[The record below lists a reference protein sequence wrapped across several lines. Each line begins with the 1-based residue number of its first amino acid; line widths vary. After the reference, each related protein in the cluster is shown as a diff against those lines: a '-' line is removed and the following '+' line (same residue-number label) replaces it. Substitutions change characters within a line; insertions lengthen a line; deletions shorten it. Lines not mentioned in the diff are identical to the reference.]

1 MVPQGQDE
9 GCPVHQVTCLE
20 FESTLLLNAL
30 LHGIIDSRRSDL
42 EVLLEMII
50 KERSAL
56 KWGLSSPKQVPSL
69 FKTGE
74 ALPKMSEENS
84 SRVVLQM

>member
-20 FESTLLLNAL
+20 FESMLLFLNAL

-50 KERSAL
+50 KERSTL
-56 KWGLSSPKQVPSL
+56 KWGLSPKQVPSL